1 MQTLD
6 INSKGKWMNN
16 TRTWTDGSAG
26 DVDYGKAGQRYAEFR
41 QPEPEIAAQI
51 LRALGDAK
59 RVLNVGA
66 GAGSYEPTD
75 REVVAV
81 EPSATMRAQRPAHL
95 SEAIDAVAE
104 DLPFTDNEFDAAM
117 GTFTV
122 HQWSDLERGV
132 SEMKRVTHGPIVIMA
147 ADPERLHD
155 FWIADYIPEALDR
168 ELTRFPKIQRL
179 VELLGEGTRVET
191 IPVPLH
197 CRDGFTEAY
206 YGRPERFLEP
216 EVTGAMSSWTLIDPE
231 IVVCFRDRLAQDL
244 ADGTWDRKY
253 GHLRN
258 QPTYEGSM
266 RLIIRDGYGN

>member
-155 FWIADYIPEALDR
+155 FWIADYIPEALD
-168 ELTRFPKIQRL
+168 
-179 VELLGEGTRVET
+179 
-191 IPVPLH
+191 
-197 CRDGFTEAY
+197 
-206 YGRPERFLEP
+206 
-216 EVTGAMSSWTLIDPE
+216 STL
-231 IVVCFRDRLAQDL
+231 R
-244 ADGTWDRKY
+244 
-253 GHLRN
+253 
-258 QPTYEGSM
+258 
-266 RLIIRDGYGN
+266 